1 MFLRGALATA
11 ASAYG
16 RDVYTVDCRHM
27 STKSILCLPKP
38 GRLAVYQSTKFG
50 RRAPRVYQST
60 KFPWILARTG
70 SEHLVDWP
78 PAVGRHMSTV
88 YQVYSEVDLGI
99 ARLLGTQ
106 GGRPD
111 YW

>member
-1 MFLRGALATA
+1 MAWIILYLCSEFYVGRDL
-11 ASAYG
+11 G

-60 KFPWILARTG
+60 KFSPR
-70 SEHLVDWP
+70 
-78 PAVGRHMSTV
+78 VGLTV
-88 YQVYSEVDLGI
+88 ACFLG
-99 ARLLGTQ
+99 
-106 GGRPD
+106 P
-111 YW
+111 